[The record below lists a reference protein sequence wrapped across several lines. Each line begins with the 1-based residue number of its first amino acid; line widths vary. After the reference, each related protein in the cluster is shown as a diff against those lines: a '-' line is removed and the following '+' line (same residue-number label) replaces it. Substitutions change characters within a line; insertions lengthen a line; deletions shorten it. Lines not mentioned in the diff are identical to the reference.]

1 MECVFYTRFIVPSI
15 RTLNGSAAPTK
26 LTPCFTVHIPQLF
39 IPKLRSGSDLNAGKM
54 YQAVQV
60 QASSHFGN
68 EACDGDWLGS
78 AL

>member
-1 MECVFYTRFIVPSI
+1 MCVLHAFHCAKHI
-15 RTLNGSAAPTK
+15 RKLNGSATPTK

-39 IPKLRSGSDLNAGKM
+39 ILKLRSGSDLNAGKM
-54 YQAVQV
+54 CQAVQV

-68 EACDGDWLGS
+68 EACDGDWLES